1 MKHLALA
8 KADEHLKVLCLGAHS
23 DDIEIG
29 LGATILGWIEQG
41 VRLEVHWVVLSASD
55 RRAEEAH
62 ASAREFLSGAAR
74 ATVEVTDF
82 KDGFFPYQG
91 GEIKDWFEGLRLRAS
106 PDVVFSHWRED
117 AHQDHREVSLLT
129 WNTFRDHL
137 ILEYEVPKWD
147 GDLGRPNVY
156 VPTSRGA
163 MERKCE
169 LLMRHFGSQRSKS
182 WFAAETF
189 SGIAKLRGNECRAPE
204 GLAEAFHTR
213 KLAIG

>member
-1 MKHLALA
+1 MKKLVSA
-8 KADEHLKVLCLGAHS
+8 KAGERLKVLCLGAHS

-29 LGATILGWIEQG
+29 AGATILGWIRRG
-41 VRLEVHWVVLSASD
+41 VRLEVDWVVLSARG

-62 ASAREFLSGAAR
+62 ASARDFLSGAAR
-74 ATVEVTDF
+74 VVVEIGNF

-91 GEIKDWFEGLRLRAS
+91 HEIKSWFEDLGARVS
-106 PDVVFSHWRED
+106 PDVVFSHWRDD

-156 VPTSRGA
+156 IPTGRWA
-163 MERKCE
+163 MDRKIE
-169 LLMRHFGSQRSKS
+169 LLMHHFGSQRSKA
-182 WFAAETF
+182 WFTAETF
-189 SGIAKLRGNECRAPE
+189 SGLAKLRGNECRAPE
-204 GLAEAFHTR
+204 GLAEAFHAR
-213 KLAIG
+213 KVSVE